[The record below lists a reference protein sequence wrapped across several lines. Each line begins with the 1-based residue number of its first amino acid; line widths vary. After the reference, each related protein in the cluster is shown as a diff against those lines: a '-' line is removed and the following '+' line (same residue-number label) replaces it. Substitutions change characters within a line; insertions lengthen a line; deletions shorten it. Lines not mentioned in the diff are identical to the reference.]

1 MKKLLFILF
10 LGVSLTSFGQ
20 TNEQRITDNTNID
33 VDKFSNLVKGQIP
46 ALALTSEQLAEVR
59 AIFKKKNVAASG
71 LDPYKMG
78 KLNSVK
84 EYQAL
89 EIDALK
95 EAMKVLTLEQK
106 MAYKKNKEALD
117 SGD

>member
-1 MKKLLFILF
+1 MF
-10 LGVSLTSFGQ
+10 LGFSISTFAQ
-20 TNEQRITDNTNID
+20 TDNQRIEDNTNID

-46 ALALTSEQLAEVR
+46 ALALTSEQVAEVR
-59 AIFKKKNVAASG
+59 EIFRKKNVAAAA

-106 MAYKKNKEALD
+106 MAYKKHKEALNP
-117 SGD
+117 GD